1 MGNHGWISIHRKIQE
16 CFLWVDKE
24 PFDRRSAWIDLLLSA
39 NHENKKVMFD
49 GKSII
54 VNRGDQLTS
63 ILALAGR
70 WHWSRHKVS
79 NFLNVLESEQMIVQ
93 KRDNKKTLIT
103 IVNYEVYQ
111 TITEVKGQQKDNRR
125 TSKGHQ
131 KDTNNNYNNDNKDI
145 IIEGE
150 QNETNV
156 VKASVIPPPIE
167 WIEDYCKE
175 RNNGIDPQKFFDFYE
190 SKGWKVGKEKMKN
203 WQACVR
209 TWENRDKKE
218 QKEDHKKQQYDFA
231 ALQKMID
238 EG

>member
-1 MGNHGWISIHRKIQE
+1 MSSQGWISIHRRIQE

-39 NHENKKVMFD
+39 NHDDKKVMFE
-49 GKSII
+49 GKP
-54 VNRGDQLTS
+54 VNVKRGDRLTS
-63 ILALAGR
+63 ILALADR

-111 TITEVKGQQKDNRR
+111 TVAEEKGQQKDTER

-131 KDTNNNYNNDNKDI
+131 KDTNNNDNNDNKDMYMGADLKTSHI
-145 IIEGE
+145 
-150 QNETNV
+150 
-156 VKASVIPPPIE
+156 IPPKIE
-167 WIEDYCKE
+167 WVEAYCKE
-175 RNNGIDPQKFFDFYE
+175 RNNNIDPQRFMDYYE
-190 SKGWKVGKEKMKN
+190 SKGWKIKNDKMKD

-209 TWENRDKKE
+209 TWENRNKE
-218 QKEDHKKQQYDFA
+218 KQNLKQEIPKSNYDFNA
-231 ALQKMID
+231 MQKWL
-238 EG
+238 EEN